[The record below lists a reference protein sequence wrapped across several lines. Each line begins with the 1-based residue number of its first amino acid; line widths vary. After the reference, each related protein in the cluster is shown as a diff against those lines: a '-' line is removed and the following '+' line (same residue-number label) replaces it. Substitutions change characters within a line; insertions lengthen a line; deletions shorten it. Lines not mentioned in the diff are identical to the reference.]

1 MSRTV
6 MKIPYEGDKDKIDE
20 SIREILI
27 NDDYREIDYNR
38 EVVWKKGTGLATAMH
53 FIKVEYKTGAIVLS
67 GWIQIGVGSVGGKEQ
82 ELKGF
87 VGMAPKKSVLK
98 TIKKLQDEIQK
109 NL

>member
-67 GWIQIGVGSVGGKEQ
+67 GWIQIGVGSVCGKEQ

-98 TIKKLQDEIQK
+98 TMKKLQDIIQ
-109 NL
+109 NT

>member
-1 MSRTV
+1 MART
-6 MKIPYEGDKDKIDE
+6 KIVVQYDCEFEQVQNTINNILSSNGF
-20 SIREILI
+20 REITI
-27 NDDYREIDYNR
+27 NTGEN
-38 EVVWKKGTGLATAMH
+38 VWKKGTGLATAMH

-98 TIKKLQDEIQK
+98 TMKKLQDIIQ
-109 NL
+109 NT

>member
-1 MSRTV
+1 MMIIEKLITI
-6 MKIPYEGDKDKIDE
+6 MKLYG
-20 SIREILI
+20 
-27 NDDYREIDYNR
+27 
-38 EVVWKKGTGLATAMH
+38 KKELAWRSAMH

-98 TIKKLQDEIQK
+98 TMK
-109 NL
+109 NYKT